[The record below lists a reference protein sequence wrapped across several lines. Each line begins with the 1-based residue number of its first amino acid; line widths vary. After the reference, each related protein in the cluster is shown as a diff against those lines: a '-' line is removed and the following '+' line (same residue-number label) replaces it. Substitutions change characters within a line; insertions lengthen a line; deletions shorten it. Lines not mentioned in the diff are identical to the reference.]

1 MSELRG
7 IIAPFTTPFTESGY
21 IDLDLVPAQVDWLIS
36 NGVHGLAAG
45 GSTGEGHALSREEYR
60 TLMET
65 TTNAV
70 AGRVPLVAGII
81 ANSTAE
87 VEARGDLVKDL
98 GVAALQVTPTS
109 YLFRPDDDAMVQ
121 HFSDIHA
128 ACGAPILIYNVV
140 PWCYL
145 SPDLLLRIMDEVPG
159 VLGVKQSAGDMKLFA
174 DLIRSAKP
182 EYLIFSAVDALLF
195 SSYQLGAPGSIA
207 AILTAA
213 PGPSVKLWDAVAAG
227 DLETARHLHEFPP
240 IGLAAPFP
248 RRVRSRSYDH
258 CAPRCQA
265 YFCECGTGKSPVLWI
280 VDFCRNSHPQKKDFL
295 WIPNLPYSTWIVEF
309 PIHKIGR
316 CGDQNKRNLI
326 FGADCRGCVRRSP
339 PADTAPR
346 SLVCETQRKRGREEG
361 EAAFFLCGGRTNEE

>member
-7 IIAPFTTPFTESGY
+7 IIAPFTTPFTESGN
-21 IDLDLVPAQVDWLIS
+21 IDLDLIPAQVDWLIS

-45 GSTGEGHALSREEYR
+45 GSTGEGHALSRKEYR
-60 TLMET
+60 TLMEK
-65 TTNAV
+65 TTNAI

-87 VEARGDLVKDL
+87 VASRGDLVKDL
-98 GVAALQVTPTS
+98 GVAALQVTPPS

-121 HFSDIHA
+121 HFSDIHT
-128 ACGAPILIYNVV
+128 ACGVPILIYNVV

-174 DLIRSAKP
+174 DLIRRAKP
-182 EYLIFSAVDALLF
+182 ENLIFSAVDALLF

-227 DLETARHLHEFPP
+227 DLKTARDLHERLMPVWDAIGVDNMPSLCKYAQSLQGLNAGLARKPISPARADQKEQVRAALAGLGLIETA
-240 IGLAAPFP
+240 
-248 RRVRSRSYDH
+248 
-258 CAPRCQA
+258 
-265 YFCECGTGKSPVLWI
+265 
-280 VDFCRNSHPQKKDFL
+280 
-295 WIPNLPYSTWIVEF
+295 
-309 PIHKIGR
+309 
-316 CGDQNKRNLI
+316 
-326 FGADCRGCVRRSP
+326 
-339 PADTAPR
+339 
-346 SLVCETQRKRGREEG
+346 
-361 EAAFFLCGGRTNEE
+361 